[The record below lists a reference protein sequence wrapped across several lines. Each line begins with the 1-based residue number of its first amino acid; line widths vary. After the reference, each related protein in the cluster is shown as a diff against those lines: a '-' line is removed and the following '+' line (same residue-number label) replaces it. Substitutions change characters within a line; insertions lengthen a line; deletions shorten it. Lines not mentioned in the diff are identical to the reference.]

1 MATVANARCS
11 SSWSSSGY
19 AAADAS
25 HKRPAEIHSPLHSPA
40 MLIPVVMRDCGGF
53 GAVSKT
59 VDGRKVVRGFESLPL
74 R

>member
-1 MATVANARCS
+1 MRAALSRSGAEGRAT
-11 SSWSSSGY
+11 
-19 AAADAS
+19 AA
-25 HKRPAEIHSPLHSPA
+25 AEIHSPLHSPA